1 MGRAPGLTKIEQGKI
16 LTYATMKM
24 SARAIAKAINKSKN
38 VVLAFLK
45 DPDTYGT
52 KKSTGRPRTLGTREL
67 TRLKRYAS
75 LGDYSASDLKKELS
89 IDASVRTVQ
98 RDLQRCDQLAY
109 VKANKSPQLLQRH
122 KSARVAWVERHLR
135 DRTDWSRVI
144 FSDEKKFN
152 LDGPD
157 GCKYYWHDLRKEK
170 KVVWSRHSGG
180 GSLMVWGAISSL
192 GKTQLAILSGNQ
204 DAAGYQ
210 ETLETHLMELSDNVH
225 EGRYVFQ
232 HDNASIHRARSTTEF
247 LVELEIPTMDWPAL
261 SPDLNPIEN
270 VWGMMARRV
279 YKSGRQYSNVADLIA
294 AVRAAWDDITIE
306 DLANLTSSMTDR
318 CIAVVRSK
326 GAKIGY

>member
-1 MGRAPGLTKIEQGKI
+1 M
-16 LTYATMKM
+16 
-24 SARAIAKAINKSKN
+24 
-38 VVLAFLK
+38 
-45 DPDTYGT
+45 
-52 KKSTGRPRTLGTREL
+52 LGTRKL
-67 TRLKRYAS
+67 ARLKRYAS
-75 LGDYSASDLKKELS
+75 SGDYSASDLKKELS

-98 RDLQRCDQLAY
+98 RELQQCDHHAY
-109 VKANKSPQLLQRH
+109 VKADKSPQLLQRH

-144 FSDEKKFN
+144 FSDEEKFS
-152 LDGPD
+152 LDRPD
-157 GCKYYWHDLRKEK
+157 DCNYYWHDLRKEK

-204 DAAGYQ
+204 DTAGYQ

-225 EGRYVFQ
+225 EGRYIFQ

-247 LVELEIPTMDWPAL
+247 LAELEIPTMNWPAL

-270 VWGMMARRV
+270 VWGMMARYV
-279 YKSGRQYSNVADLIA
+279 YKSGRQYSNAADLIA

-318 CIAVVRSK
+318 CIAVVRNK
-326 GAKIGY
+326 GAKIAY